1 MKTISYYI
9 AFDGTK
15 FDSSLD
21 CRNYEV
27 STLSKEIL
35 PKENIKMFDQYFNQL
50 DIFDEDEYEECLYI
64 WVENVEAI
72 EDFWKIHHEAF
83 DRRYLIPNFNEEAG
97 PGLWVFDNENWIN
110 VENVVTKYKKFLQS
124 QKQ

>member
-15 FDSSLD
+15 FNSSLD

-27 STLSKEIL
+27 STLSKEIS

-50 DIFDEDEYEECLYI
+50 DIFDEDEYEECFYI

-72 EDFWKIHHEAF
+72 EDLWKIHHEAF
-83 DRRYLIPNFNEEAG
+83 DRRHLIPDFNEEAG
-97 PGLWVFDNENWIN
+97 PGLWVFDNGNWIN
-110 VENVVTKYKKFLQS
+110 VENVVTKCKRFLQS
-124 QKQ
+124 QK